1 MEMQISAYLLKGF
14 ALRALVL
21 GVVLGYDFVPGVEC
35 KRWRDGFIVGV
46 LATLA
51 GHIALVVLSGVLGP
65 TGIFRIFG
73 LATLTEG
80 AVLAGAVWAGG
91 LKGRFVEVR
100 RVPGLLAVSFIVL
113 ATEQLLRLVLD
124 PLWNRW

>member
-1 MEMQISAYLLKGF
+1 MQVGAYLVRGL

-35 KRWRDGFIVGV
+35 RRWRDGFIVGV
-46 LATLA
+46 FAALAA
-51 GHIALVVLSGVLGP
+51 QIALVVVSIVLGQA
-65 TGIFRIFG
+65 GVFQLFG
-73 LATLTEG
+73 VAVLVEG
-80 AVLAGAVWAGG
+80 AVLAGAVWLAG